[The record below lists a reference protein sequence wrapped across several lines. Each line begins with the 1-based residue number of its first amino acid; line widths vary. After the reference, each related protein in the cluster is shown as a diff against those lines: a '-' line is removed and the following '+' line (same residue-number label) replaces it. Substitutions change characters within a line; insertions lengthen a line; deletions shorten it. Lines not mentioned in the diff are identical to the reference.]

1 MGLLTWKRL
10 RAREAAAAKAVA
22 ASLPMRQEIEG
33 PMPKRRGRP
42 AKAEPGKLDDLDS
55 GE

>member
-22 ASLPMRQEIEG
+22 ASLPMRQIEG

-42 AKAEPGKLDDLDS
+42 ANAEPGKLDDLDS